1 MSTGKRPVCV
11 WGVYVPLARQ
21 SKPNHPP
28 VFEVHVLLSWHRYQ
42 RAIKRCGRALI
53 RAWRQQRAQL
63 AVLSVQWDALDRE
76 RVESVA
82 KASRERDLALA
93 QVRVCS

>member
-1 MSTGKRPVCV
+1 MF
-11 WGVYVPLARQ
+11 LNQ
-21 SKPNHPP
+21 HP
-28 VFEVHVLLSWHRYQ
+28 VFEVNVLLSWHRYQ
-42 RAIKRCGRALI
+42 RAIKRCGSALI
-53 RAWRQQRAQL
+53 RAWRQQCAQL

-93 QVRVCS
+93 EVRVCS